1 MCCHTDLE
9 ENHVQKM
16 VCQVNCIH
24 SDGTVAEMDEIASAL
39 SSPPTTPSA
48 VIRAVAVRIHARG
61 GWITSRVK

>member
-1 MCCHTDLE
+1 
-9 ENHVQKM
+9 M

-39 SSPPTTPSA
+39 SSPPTTPSV